1 MYILLITPIH
11 NMLFLVCILI
21 LNLTS
26 LLIIF
31 GVMLHTINS
40 ELLIQSI
47 SNSIYGSD
55 YISPDEVCYLK
66 MQNILEASINN
77 NVEPMDLSV
86 TSIPIVMKI
95 KYLYSHHFIV
105 EILVMVIQ
113 KSLYLVFALLFL
125 LVF

>member
-1 MYILLITPIH
+1 
-11 NMLFLVCILI
+11 
-21 LNLTS
+21 
-26 LLIIF
+26 
-31 GVMLHTINS
+31 
-40 ELLIQSI
+40 
-47 SNSIYGSD
+47 
-55 YISPDEVCYLK
+55 

-95 KYLYSHHFIV
+95 KYLYSHYFIV